1 MASLSRKIGLSILLT
16 CGLVT
21 LIFGALLTFYEL
33 HRRDVRQEQTRILLA
48 AVYEQRR
55 EDLANEV
62 FGGKTLAL
70 GETFAEMQTTPGVLA
85 VSVYGLDGKLILTSG
100 RGLAERLSP
109 DEMAAVNEA
118 PSFATATDAAE
129 PSLVYATAIEV
140 IGERVGY
147 LRLHYAKT
155 ELIQETRVTVLF
167 FVVMLFALLLVTS
180 LTLNSLL
187 SRLVIRPVV
196 ALKEAMARVGQGRLE
211 ARVEVKAR
219 DAIGEMAASF
229 NDMTAALRQAREE
242 RDAAM
247 TRLTESLDEL
257 SRKAAEL
264 EEANLRL
271 TELDRLKSDFL
282 SSVSHE
288 LRTPLTSV
296 RGFAKLIRRDF
307 LKAFKPEA
315 LPDSAAAETVEM
327 ARRIEH
333 NLAIIVEES
342 ERLSSMI
349 DDVLDL
355 AKIESGK
362 LAWRDRLFNLA
373 ELAERAVRATA
384 GLYAMSPEISL
395 SVAVEAGLPQVNA
408 DPDRLLQ
415 VLINLLANAA
425 KFTPR
430 GLVTLSAGLA
440 GGALRVTV
448 ADQGVGIAPEELKR
462 IFDQFYQALPGEFL
476 ENKIRGT
483 GLGLAISRHIVE
495 HYNGRIWAESEPGRG
510 SAFHFELPASRLGR
524 SRPRSG

>member
-1 MASLSRKIGLSILLT
+1 MDSLSRKIGLSILFT

-21 LIFGALLTFYEL
+21 LVFGMLLTLYEL
-33 HRRDVRQEQTRILLA
+33 HRRDVRQDQARVLMA
-48 AVYEQRR
+48 AIYEQRR
-55 EDLANEV
+55 EDLANEI

-70 GETFAEMQTTPGVLA
+70 SETFAEMQSTPEVIA
-85 VSVYGLDGKLILTSG
+85 VSVYDLDGRLILSSG
-100 RGLAERLSP
+100 RGLDERLSQA
-109 DEMAAVNEA
+109 EMDAVSEG
-118 PSFATATDAAE
+118 PRFSTATDSPE

-147 LRLHYAKT
+147 LRLYYAT
-155 ELIQETRVTVLF
+155 TALIQETRVTILF
-167 FVVMLFALLLVTS
+167 FVVMLCALLLVTS

-187 SRLVIRPVV
+187 SRLVIKPVL
-196 ALKEAMARVGQGRLE
+196 ALKQAMGRVGEGRLE
-211 ARVEVKAR
+211 ARVEVRAR
-219 DAIGEMAASF
+219 DVIGEMAGSF

-247 TRLTESLDEL
+247 ARLTESLAEL

-264 EEANLRL
+264 EEANQRL

-296 RGFAKLIRRDF
+296 RGFAKIIRRDF
-307 LKAFKPEA
+307 LKSFRLES
-315 LPDSAAAETVEM
+315 LPDCTDPKMVEM

-362 LAWRDRLFNLA
+362 LAWRDRLFGLP

-384 GLYAMSPEISL
+384 GLFAMSPELTL
-395 SVAVEAGLPQVNA
+395 SVDLEPGLPQINA

-415 VLINLLANAA
+415 VCINLLANAA

-430 GLVTLSAGLA
+430 GLVTLSAGLVDQ
-440 GGALRVTV
+440 GLHITV
-448 ADQGVGIAPEELKR
+448 RDEGVGIAPEDLKR
-462 IFDQFYQALPGEFL
+462 IFEQFYQALSGEFL
-476 ENKIRGT
+476 ENKVRGT

-495 HYNGRIWAESEPGRG
+495 HYGGRIWAESEPGRG
-510 SAFHFELPASRLGR
+510 SAFHVELPAARLGR
-524 SRPRSG
+524 HRPRAN